1 MKNKLLM
8 LGLLS
13 LLVGCGGSNASSNK
27 VSSSMVSTPIV
38 STPKESST
46 SSSVI
51 DPSVNNSSSKISIT
65 PSNPTLNVVD
75 DIKIRINERVNYLT
89 LVSAYDTI
97 DGNISHLI
105 SVELPSGVSMENGDL
120 VFSKVG
126 NYEIKF
132 EVTNSSNLT
141 STGSI
146 NIEVYEISG
155 EDKNAPVILAYK
167 DIRVK
172 PGVMAYPLE
181 GVTALDDF
189 DGNISS
195 SLVATYQQVGD
206 ATNGISFNEE
216 GNYTITISSTD
227 QAGNIATQEI
237 NIEVNSEDV
246 PTYVDMT
253 ENILIEYNCTI
264 TTTSEIVPYE
274 GTISKEVTLKVKETQ
289 VYANFRLT
297 FDEAID
303 LENKKLSMYVKA
315 GDNVKNDRLS
325 IDMRQGADGVSQ
337 KQIELREHTGTGYSV
352 VDKGNGW
359 FLLTIVFA
367 QVWTPTTYVTDYLR
381 LVFSNADITTTA
393 KMYVADVY
401 LDDYKGED
409 IGGGESGS
417 DNDDVIEPTQD
428 FTDLMEVNYNC
439 VVELDGS
446 VSHDGVQA
454 AKVKAFDE
462 WIATKNYVEKDLAG
476 YQISFY
482 VKFEEGTVRKN
493 RIYAQFK
500 DNADVAIVSDIAIST
515 QDPLIDGVTLSE
527 PDENGWSKVTIDC
540 DAVGVGGVATRK
552 FIIKYQCADAT
563 ALNGVA
569 WIDELYFTKK
579 GAQ

>member
-27 VSSSMVSTPIV
+27 ASSSMVSTPIV

-51 DPSVNNSSSKISIT
+51 DPSVNTSSSKISIT

-75 DIKIRINERVNYLT
+75 GIKIRINERVNYLT

-216 GNYTITISSTD
+216 GNYTITIS
-227 QAGNIATQEI
+227 
-237 NIEVNSEDV
+237 
-246 PTYVDMT
+246 
-253 ENILIEYNCTI
+253 
-264 TTTSEIVPYE
+264 
-274 GTISKEVTLKVKETQ
+274 
-289 VYANFRLT
+289 
-297 FDEAID
+297 
-303 LENKKLSMYVKA
+303 
-315 GDNVKNDRLS
+315 
-325 IDMRQGADGVSQ
+325 
-337 KQIELREHTGTGYSV
+337 
-352 VDKGNGW
+352 
-359 FLLTIVFA
+359 
-367 QVWTPTTYVTDYLR
+367 
-381 LVFSNADITTTA
+381 
-393 KMYVADVY
+393 
-401 LDDYKGED
+401 
-409 IGGGESGS
+409 
-417 DNDDVIEPTQD
+417 
-428 FTDLMEVNYNC
+428 
-439 VVELDGS
+439 
-446 VSHDGVQA
+446 
-454 AKVKAFDE
+454 
-462 WIATKNYVEKDLAG
+462 
-476 YQISFY
+476 
-482 VKFEEGTVRKN
+482 
-493 RIYAQFK
+493 
-500 DNADVAIVSDIAIST
+500 
-515 QDPLIDGVTLSE
+515 
-527 PDENGWSKVTIDC
+527 
-540 DAVGVGGVATRK
+540 
-552 FIIKYQCADAT
+552 
-563 ALNGVA
+563 
-569 WIDELYFTKK
+569 
-579 GAQ
+579 